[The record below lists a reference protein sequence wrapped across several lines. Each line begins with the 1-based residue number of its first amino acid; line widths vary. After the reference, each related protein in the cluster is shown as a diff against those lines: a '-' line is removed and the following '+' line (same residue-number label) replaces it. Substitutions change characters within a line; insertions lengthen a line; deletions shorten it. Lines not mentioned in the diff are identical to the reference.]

1 MINIMEEAIRFIKR
15 FVGYLSY
22 GTLGFAIACFY
33 EYYYNSLS
41 VEILNVG
48 YIWMLITIYLKIASK

>member
-1 MINIMEEAIRFIKR
+1 MKEVIRFIKR
-15 FVGYLSY
+15 FAGYLSY

-33 EYYYNSLS
+33 EYYYNSIS